1 MLECGEEMVWSV
13 CDGADMVVL
22 ILLLP
27 VASSS
32 LLLPCECDCSTTRLG
47 NELGVDPRRGIIE
60 MYLYTLAH

>member
-13 CDGADMVVL
+13 GDGADMVVL

-32 LLLPCECDCSTTRLG
+32 LLPCE
-47 NELGVDPRRGIIE
+47 
-60 MYLYTLAH
+60 